1 MRRRPLTSLLVV
13 LILASAAFVATL
25 WSGNTPNLGL
35 DLQGGIAVVLQ
46 PVVDGKPADE
56 VPAENLNQTK
66 TIIEQ
71 RVNGLGVAEAEVTVQ
86 GRNIL
91 VQIPGIKDP
100 ETALS
105 LIEKTAEMRFRPVLA
120 DLGVEPGPEDLKKIE
135 RLRKKLKIPEGTT
148 ALAVYNAELEARGQ
162 PTIPD
167 PNAPVTTV
175 PDPNTP
181 VPTVPD
187 AVETPP
193 TTVATG
199 DGTGGSRSA
208 KSFAVR
214 RQEGTTTTGSTTT
227 TSTTTTTINPAP
239 QNPFGV
245 QVYADEK
252 GTLTKD
258 LTELLALEDQV
269 AKSKI
274 ETTPPED
281 DKADAEVVLKGSPIT
296 SDDGKTLIPRYRLGP
311 ALLTGSAV
319 EDAKA
324 GLSQGGG
331 WEVRPVFKAGA
342 KGIDLF
348 NDAAAKCYNADPSC
362 PTRQLGIVLDGEV
375 ISAPSINAPNFQ
387 RDQIQI
393 TGSFSEEEA
402 RNLALALRYGSLP
415 LTLEPQQVQTVSAT
429 LGEGALRAG
438 LIAGAI
444 GVGLVCLFLVA
455 YYRLAGLVTVGALLV
470 AVMLMWTFIVV
481 MGATIGLTLTLSG
494 IVGIIVSIG
503 VSLDSDIV
511 YYETLK
517 EDVRNGK
524 TMRTAMERSY
534 STAFATIVKADVAS
548 LIGAAVLYLFSIGP
562 VRGFA
567 FFLGFSTIVDLIT
580 SYFFTRPL
588 MATLG
593 RTRLAHRPALFGIP
607 TWDLEQSVSTPSST
621 TASPAGGR

>member
-1 MRRRPLTSLLVV
+1 MRRRPLLSLLVV
-13 LILASAAFVATL
+13 LVLAVAAFVATL
-25 WSGNTPNLGL
+25 ISGNTPNLGL

-46 PVVDGKPADE
+46 PVVDGKPAEE
-56 VPAENLNQTK
+56 VPAESLTQTK

-105 LIEKTAEMRFRPVLA
+105 LIEKTAELRFRPVLA
-120 DLGVEPGPEDLKKIE
+120 DLGAEPGPEDLKKIE
-135 RLRKKLKIPEGTT
+135 RLRRKLKIPTGVT
-148 ALAVYNAELEARGQ
+148 ALEVYNAEQEARGL

-167 PNAPVTTV
+167 PNAPTTSTTV
-175 PDPNTP
+175 PQQ
-181 VPTVPD
+181 
-187 AVETPP
+187 VESP
-193 TTVATG
+193 TTTAAPG

-208 KSFAVR
+208 KARAIR
-214 RQEGTTTTGSTTT
+214 RQEAPTTTAAPTTTESTTT
-227 TSTTTTTINPAP
+227 TSTTTTTIDPTP
-239 QNPFGV
+239 QNSFGV
-245 QVYADEK
+245 QVFSDEK
-252 GTLTKD
+252 GTVDKD
-258 LTELLALEDQV
+258 LAELLRLEDQV

-274 ETTPPED
+274 ETTPPEE
-281 DKADAEVVLKGSPIT
+281 DKIDAEVVLKGSPQET
-296 SDDGKTLIPRYRLGP
+296 EDGSTVVPRFRLGP

-319 EDAKA
+319 EDASA
-324 GLSQGGG
+324 GLGQNSG
-331 WEVRPVFKAGA
+331 WEVRPVFKAGE

-348 NDAAAKCYNADPSC
+348 NAAASKCYRADPVC

-375 ISAPSINAPNFQ
+375 ISAPSINAETFQ

-393 TGSFSEEEA
+393 TGSFTEEEA

-438 LIAGAI
+438 LIAGGI
-444 GVGLVCLFLVA
+444 GVALVCLFLVA
-455 YYRLAGLVTVGALLV
+455 YYRLAGLVTVGALGV
-470 AVMLMWTFIVV
+470 AVMLMWTFIVL

-524 TMRTAMERSY
+524 TMRTAVERSY

-593 RTRLAHRPALFGIP
+593 KTSLANRPALFGIP
-607 TWDLEQSVSTPSST
+607 TWDLDRGAQPAPAQAASSRGS
-621 TASPAGGR
+621 AS